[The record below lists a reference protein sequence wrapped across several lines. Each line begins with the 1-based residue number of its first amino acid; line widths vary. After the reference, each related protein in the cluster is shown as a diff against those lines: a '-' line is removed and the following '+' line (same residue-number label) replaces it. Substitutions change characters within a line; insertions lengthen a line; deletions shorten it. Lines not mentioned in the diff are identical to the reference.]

1 MVDIYTEKDRL
12 SEARI
17 VFLQEVRYSF
27 RHKFC
32 ALFENQIFVIIL
44 DVIFSIFN
52 LNPILVPFTFCGT
65 ITFQILINSHTD
77 NFIWRKETVFNTLTQ
92 SIGINR
98 FSEILNI
105 GGVLCLFWGGRHT
118 NLRSVLKVFQNF
130 SPSRIVFCAA
140 AMAFVYDNQIK
151 KVWRKLFICISK
163 AYLPCYSLINCKIDL
178 ISLVHFLVAD
188 LSHFPIIAIGVKELK
203 IFTHRVIYKYIPI
216 RQK

>member
-12 SEARI
+12 SETRI

-27 RHKFC
+27 CHKFC

-77 NFIWRKETVFNTLTQ
+77 NFIWRKETIFNTLTQ
-92 SIGINR
+92 SIGIDR

-105 GGVLCLFWGGRHT
+105 GGVLRLFGGGRHT

-151 KVWRKLFICISK
+151 KSLEKTLYMYQQSLLALLLPDKLQNRPHK
-163 AYLPCYSLINCKIDL
+163 PCP
-178 ISLVHFLVAD
+178 
-188 LSHFPIIAIGVKELK
+188 LSCRGS
-203 IFTHRVIYKYIPI
+203 
-216 RQK
+216 